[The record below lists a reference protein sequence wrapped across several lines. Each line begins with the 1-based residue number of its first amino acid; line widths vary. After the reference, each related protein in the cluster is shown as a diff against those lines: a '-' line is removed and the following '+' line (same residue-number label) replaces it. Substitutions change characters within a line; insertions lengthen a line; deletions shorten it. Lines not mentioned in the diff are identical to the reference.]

1 MVMFQGWL
9 KLDQIGWKWF
19 KHVQTCSKTQLRHH
33 VAKANMQ
40 HTLRL
45 LQWCERLLVINF
57 SSPDGKLEEL
67 NRAALQ
73 ALLSFLRDTCCG
85 GTRCFWS
92 WLCRSFVYNAVK
104 HNLVDGVPWRPC
116 KPCTP
121 RGSLGPELEQA
132 GAQQALR
139 MGTGCGG
146 VRMDQH
152 GSTHW
157 MTWKDC
163 QESFGRP
170 QNHCV
175 LQW

>member
-1 MVMFQGWL
+1 MIMLQGWL

-19 KHVQTCSKTQLRHH
+19 KHVQTCSNTQLRHH

-45 LQWCERLLVINF
+45 LQWCERLLVIKF

-104 HNLVDGVPWRPC
+104 HNLVDGVPWPPC
-116 KPCTP
+116 KPST
-121 RGSLGPELEQA
+121 RASFHWLS
-132 GAQQALR
+132 
-139 MGTGCGG
+139 
-146 VRMDQH
+146 VRNYRIYRVIVAWDQH
-152 GSTHW
+152 VN
-157 MTWKDC
+157 KVDVKP
-163 QESFGRP
+163 F
-170 QNHCV
+170 
-175 LQW
+175 